1 MMTGVADPG
10 ARGARRPGAVAENRG
25 MTSAPARVLRVL
37 VALAWVGMPAWVAT
51 TRVGAV
57 ADGHPA
63 YALLLAAAA
72 LVGVALLVRAVRTA
86 AGNRRAGIGRAGTRR
101 WVGRALL
108 AAATAL
114 VLPALAWLRPYP
126 VADAAVAAMTSGADA
141 VTVSQDATT
150 ITLTPSAGAAPGAA
164 GLIFQ
169 PGARV
174 DARAYAALLRP
185 LAQAGHPV
193 VIVKQPLGIAFLSL
207 GAPGR
212 IVADPSTGADRRW
225 AVAGHSLGG
234 VAAAR
239 AAASGDPRIVGL
251 ALWASYPDDATTV
264 PAQPVVTVYG
274 TRDGLATPAEV
285 EASRPR
291 LPDDAR
297 FVPVEGGIHAYFGDY
312 GPQAGDG
319 TATTD
324 RATAQARIVAATR
337 VLLDGL

>member
-1 MMTGVADPG
+1 
-10 ARGARRPGAVAENRG
+10 
-25 MTSAPARVLRVL
+25 MTSVPARVLRVL
-37 VALAWVGMPAWVAT
+37 VALAWVGVPAWVAA

-57 ADGHPA
+57 TDGHPA

-72 LVGVALLVRAVRTA
+72 LVGVALLVRAARRWA
-86 AGNRRAGIGRAGTRR
+86 AENWPAGTGRARRRR
-101 WVGRALL
+101 WLGRALL
-108 AAATAL
+108 SAATVL

-126 VADAAVAAMTSGADA
+126 ADDAAMAAMTSGADA

-150 ITLTPSAGAAPGAA
+150 MTMTPSAGAAPGAA

-185 LAQAGHPV
+185 LAQSGHPV

-212 IVADPSTGADRRW
+212 IVADPSPGADRRW
-225 AVAGHSLGG
+225 VVAGHSLGG

-337 VLLDGL
+337 DLLDGL